1 MDATR
6 EPLKTTNI
14 MKPNPKITKK
24 VSESIADLRST
35 LIQSTVQMCKRA
47 SARQNDIGAFK
58 LNKPV
63 AIASFCSVN
72 GRVLTESMLAD
83 RVYYWYGDNYYIIGG
98 ADDKDAASDSKS
110 LSIDSLV
117 AVYEAVKKTV
127 SKL

>member
-1 MDATR
+1 
-6 EPLKTTNI
+6 

-47 SARQNDIGAFK
+47 SARQNGIGAFK

-63 AIASFCSVN
+63 AIASFCVAG
-72 GRVLTESMLAD
+72 GRIFTESALAD
-83 RVYYWYGDNYYIIGG
+83 RVYYWYGDNYYLISGD
-98 ADDKDAASDSKS
+98 DDKDAAFDSKS

-117 AVYEAVKKTV
+117 AVYEAVKKTIP
-127 SKL
+127 KL